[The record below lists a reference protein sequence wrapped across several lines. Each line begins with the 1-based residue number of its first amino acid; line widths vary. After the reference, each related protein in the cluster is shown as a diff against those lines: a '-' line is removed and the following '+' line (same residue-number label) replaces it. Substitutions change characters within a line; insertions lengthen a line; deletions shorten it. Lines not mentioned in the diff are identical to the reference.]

1 MNKSTNA
8 LLWVLAF
15 VLMAALAIYQRTT
28 GPTYPMS
35 GKVKISGQ
43 EIMYHLPRSADVG
56 KSKLI
61 ELNVPDDNI
70 IGYVK
75 YKRYKSFDEWKI
87 RQLER
92 EGDMLHGYLPSQPP
106 AGKVMYEV
114 YLINLNGEN
123 VKLAEEP
130 VIIRFKGSVPAFIL
144 IPHIFCMFIA
154 MVFGMRAGIGSLF
167 KNDTR
172 LYNQSLWAFIFFAI
186 GGAILGPIVQYYA
199 FGAFWTGWP
208 FGSDLTDNK
217 TLLSLIMWLIAVLQ
231 IRKHPERRGW
241 VTAAT
246 IVMLAVY
253 LIPHSV
259 LGSEIDYTKMPQQ

>member
-1 MNKSTNA
+1 MNKSTST
-8 LLWVLAF
+8 LLWVVAF

-28 GPTYPMS
+28 GPTYPKS

-43 EIMYHLPRSADVG
+43 EIMYHLPRSANTG
-56 KSKLI
+56 SSKLI
-61 ELNVPDDNI
+61 ELNVPDNNI
-70 IGYVK
+70 VGYVK
-75 YKRYKSFDEWKI
+75 YKRYKSYDEWQI
-87 RQLER
+87 HQMER
-92 EGDMLHGYLPSQPP
+92 SGEMIYGHLPSQSP

-123 VKLAEEP
+123 VKLTPEP
-130 VIIRFKGSVPAFIL
+130 VVLRFKGEVPAYIL
-144 IPHIFCMFIA
+144 IPHIFCMFLA
-154 MVFGMRAGIGSLF
+154 MVFGMRAGIGSLY
-167 KNDTR
+167 KNDSH
-172 LYNQSLWAFIFFAI
+172 LYSQSLWALILFAI
-186 GGAILGPIVQYYA
+186 GGALLGPIVQYNA
-199 FGAFWTGWP
+199 FGVYWSGWP
-208 FGSDLTDNK
+208 FGQDLTDNK

-259 LGSEIDYTKMPQQ
+259 LGSEIDYTKMPR